1 MYPSMGNQIQ
11 KWTKKSK
18 RKGKKTQKLSPSFL
32 FPAVPPVTHHCVW
45 ITLTVQFCLLMTGV
59 PGSAEPQAAL
69 CSEGDP
75 AMITFSTEGVKTIW
89 DPHGPEQTLSV
100 YRSGSLAL
108 PEPIPPQCSH
118 PWRQQHKRI
127 PIYYFI
133 GRGRVTNDGEIWGEN
148 QDGGFCKNQG
158 LQIIKCRCVL
168 VNAGF
173 ISAMHRAWEEAQWV
187 AFIAMH
193 ACIKPEKH

>member
-1 MYPSMGNQIQ
+1 MGNKIK

-18 RKGKKTQKLSPSFL
+18 RKGKKKKKLSPSFL

-59 PGSAEPQAAL
+59 TGSAEPQAAL

-89 DPHGPEQTLSV
+89 DSHGPEQTLSV

-108 PEPIPPQCSH
+108 PEPIPPQWSH
-118 PWRQQHKRI
+118 HWWQQHQRI
-127 PIYYFI
+127 LIYYFI
-133 GRGRVTNDGEIWGEN
+133 GSGGVTNDGDEN

-158 LQIIKCRCVL
+158 CRL
-168 VNAGF
+168 SNADAYWLTQGL
-173 ISAMHRAWEEAQWV
+173 SVQCTE
-187 AFIAMH
+187 
-193 ACIKPEKH
+193 PEKRSGRLHL